1 MPKQTIDYSTGKIYK
16 IISSTSNYVYIGS
29 TTNTLS
35 TRFSIHKSKYKLGK
49 VKALN
54 IMFDN
59 NNIDNCYIE
68 LIKNYPCSCRNELER
83 EEGIELRKINNDT
96 STKEICLNYNIPG
109 RTKKE
114 YYENNKGEIAEK
126 QKQYRDSNKEKISE
140 KQKEYYENNKGERL
154 EKQKQYYNNK
164 KETIVEKQKQYY
176 EKSKGEI
183 LEKANQNYTCEC
195 GGKYSR
201 AHKTHHEKTKKH
213 QSFINSQ
220 ITNIE
225 LYQTIKQNI
234 KEREEKVN
242 SLLNQIYVNC
252 STQQQRKDVK
262 RQSLLKYLMQIDFL
276 DIISFY

>member
-16 IISSTSNYVYIGS
+16 IISSTSNYVYVGS

-35 TRFSIHKSKYKLGK
+35 TRFSLHKSQYKIGK
-49 VKALN
+49 NKSLN
-54 IMFDN
+54 MIFDN

-68 LIKNYPCSCRNELER
+68 LIKNYPSSCRNELER

-109 RTKKE
+109 RTHKE
-114 YYENNKGEIAEK
+114 WEN
-126 QKQYRDSNKEKISE
+126 DNKEKIT
-140 KQKEYYENNKGERL
+140 EY
-154 EKQKQYYNNK
+154 QKQYYDNNK
-164 KETIVEKQKQYY
+164 DQRKQYIN
-176 EKSKGEI
+176 EK
-183 LEKANQNYTCEC
+183 YTCEC
-195 GGKYSR
+195 GGKYLR
-201 AHKTHHEKTKKH
+201 THKTTHEKTKKH

-220 ITNIE
+220 IINIE

-234 KEREEKVN
+234 KEREQKVN

-276 DIISFY
+276 DTISFY